1 MNKFVIIALSIL
13 FSGSLLAEKA
23 DRDKPISLSSEKAA
37 FDDVKQ
43 IYILEKN
50 VLLIKGTIVIKGDYA
65 EVKIDPEGYQFAI
78 VHGKNGLASLRQKRD
93 TGQDLFIEGQ
103 SKIIEYD
110 AKKETVVLIDD
121 ARMYQITGTKVTD
134 KIHGERIIYNS
145 YTEKYF
151 AQSQSSTKTILSPK
165 RRDN

>member
-1 MNKFVIIALSIL
+1 MNKFFIVALSIL
-13 FSGSLLAEKA
+13 FSGPLLAEKA

-78 VHGKNGLASLRQKRD
+78 VHAKNGLASLRQKRD

-110 AKKETVVLIDD
+110 AKKRNCGLD
-121 ARMYQITGTKVTD
+121 
-134 KIHGERIIYNS
+134 
-145 YTEKYF
+145 
-151 AQSQSSTKTILSPK
+151 
-165 RRDN
+165 

>member
-1 MNKFVIIALSIL
+1 MNKFFIIALSIL
-13 FSGSLLAEKA
+13 FSGPLLAEKA

-78 VHGKNGLASLRQKRD
+78 VHAKNGLASLRQKRD
-93 TGQDLFIEGQ
+93 TGKICL
-103 SKIIEYD
+103 SK
-110 AKKETVVLIDD
+110 ANQRLLNMTQKKKLW
-121 ARMYQITGTKVTD
+121 
-134 KIHGERIIYNS
+134 S
-145 YTEKYF
+145 
-151 AQSQSSTKTILSPK
+151 
-165 RRDN
+165 